1 MEPVEFDYKD
11 TGNHSSG
18 LIADDVKQYFPD
30 LIYYNDDEVTG
41 LNYVGLIPYM
51 LKKIQMQQKDL
62 DEMNKQI
69 GKLKEQLARQN
80 LPDSSVAIR

>member
-1 MEPVEFDYKD
+1 M
-11 TGNHSSG
+11 
-18 LIADDVKQYFPD
+18 
-30 LIYYNDDEVTG
+30 TG

>member
-1 MEPVEFDYKD
+1 M
-11 TGNHSSG
+11 
-18 LIADDVKQYFPD
+18 KQYFPD

-51 LKKIQMQQKDL
+51 LKKIQMQQKNL